1 MDTGEIL
8 KRVRRIEITTRN
20 LVNEVFA
27 GEYHSMFKGQGLE
40 FAEVR
45 EYQAGDN
52 YKDIDWNV
60 SARMGHP
67 YIKKYEESRELNVV
81 LAVDISAS
89 TVFGTQRALK
99 SEYLAELAAVL
110 AFSALS
116 NHDKVSLLLF
126 SDQVEIFLSPRKGK
140 KAVLQMIREILYCQ
154 PQGKKTSL
162 NNALTHLS
170 HIIKKRSI
178 VFLLS
183 DFWDEGYQKP
193 LKVLVQKH
201 DVIALQILDPAELEL
216 PSAGV
221 IQIEDPETG
230 RTFSIDTDSKI
241 VRAKYRQQIQ
251 QLQERFNQVMRE
263 CRVDCVPLQT
273 NQEYA
278 PTLHR
283 FFQKRLRMKRSKRK

>member
-154 PQGKKTSL
+154 PQGKKTSI

-251 QLQERFNQVMRE
+251 QLQERFNQVMRD
-263 CRVDCVPLQT
+263 CRVDWVPLQT